1 MKMYFFK
8 KQQRDYLFFTIAL
21 LIFTSLIALPTFAN
35 ASANSTASIY
45 ERYDLSNLLSGWEQI
60 NPKSALPTELIPAN
74 ANERLITKK
83 ITVKKGDTLYG
94 VLKKAG
100 VPLKQQRQ
108 IVATTLKQK
117 AFRFDVGLTMTLT
130 LRTTPKSKKKE
141 LVLLSVQ
148 QNKNRRFA
156 LRMQP
161 NGTYKPAVERTQY
174 KGKLQYVVGVIKKS
188 FVKDAQYFGLP
199 ASLASQAHKLLAER
213 KKLTKKDIVKK
224 DFEVI
229 YEVYPKASGIA
240 PRIQYVRLGKRTS
253 SLQLYFFE
261 RGSGGSYYDA
271 NGNTIVKKGKIEL
284 VKNAR
289 MSSKFGYRIHPILKR
304 RILHAGMDYAAPR
317 GTPIH
322 AAADGKVDFIG
333 RKGGYGNQ
341 VSLRHNKSTQTS
353 YSHMRKFKKGLKRGS
368 RVKAGDIIGYVGT
381 TGRST
386 GPHLHFEV
394 RKNGKAVNPLTA
406 ELPRPSKLVGVE
418 LAQFKLSQVR
428 LLLQVAQQRIMTNT
442 LASLTPEA
450 IAKAAL

>member
-1 MKMYFFK
+1 MKMYFLT

-60 NPKSALPTELIPAN
+60 NPKNALPTELIPAN
-74 ANERLITKK
+74 TSDRLITKK

-148 QNKNRRFA
+148 QNKTRRFA

-161 NGTYKPAVERTQY
+161 DGTYKPAVERTQY

-240 PRIQYVRLGKRTS
+240 PRIQYVRLGKKTS
-253 SLQLYFFE
+253 SMQLYFFE
-261 RGSGGSYYDA
+261 RESGGSYYDA

-341 VSLRHNKSTQTS
+341 VSLRHDKSTQTS

>member
-1 MKMYFFK
+1 MKMYFLT

-60 NPKSALPTELIPAN
+60 NPKNALPTELIPAN
-74 ANERLITKK
+74 VNDRLITKK

-148 QNKNRRFA
+148 QNKSRRFA
-156 LRMQP
+156 IRMQP

-174 KGKLQYVVGVIKKS
+174 KGKLQYVVGVIKNS

-199 ASLASQAHKLLAER
+199 ASLASKAHKLLAER

-240 PRIQYVRLGKRTS
+240 PRIQYVRLGNNKS
-253 SLQLYFFE
+253 PLQLYFFE
-261 RGSGGSYYDA
+261 RESGGSYYDA

-284 VKNAR
+284 VENAR

-333 RKGGYGNQ
+333 RKGGYGNHI
-341 VSLRHNKSTQTS
+341 SLRHDKSTQTS

-368 RVKAGDIIGYVGT
+368 RVKAGDVIGYVGT

>member
-74 ANERLITKK
+74 ANERLIAKK

-394 RKNGKAVNPLTA
+394 RK
-406 ELPRPSKLVGVE
+406 
-418 LAQFKLSQVR
+418 
-428 LLLQVAQQRIMTNT
+428 M
-442 LASLTPEA
+442 
-450 IAKAAL
+450 AKQLIR

>member
-1 MKMYFFK
+1 MKMYFLT

-74 ANERLITKK
+74 VNERLITKK

-148 QNKNRRFA
+148 QNKSRRYA
-156 LRMQP
+156 IRMQP

-174 KGKLQYVVGVIKKS
+174 KGKLQYVVGVIKNS

-199 ASLASQAHKLLAER
+199 ASLATQAHKLLAER

-240 PRIQYVRLGKRTS
+240 PRIQYVRLGNKKTPM
-253 SLQLYFFE
+253 QLYFFE
-261 RGSGGSYYDA
+261 RESGGSYYDA

-284 VKNAR
+284 VENAR

-333 RKGGYGNQ
+333 RKGGYGNHI
-341 VSLRHNKSTQTS
+341 SLRHDKSTQTS

-450 IAKAAL
+450 IARAAL

>member
-74 ANERLITKK
+74 ANERLIAKK

-284 VKNAR
+284 VKNAQ
-289 MSSKFGYRIHPILKR
+289 MSSEFGYRIHPILKR

>member
-74 ANERLITKK
+74 ANERLIAKK

-271 NGNTIVKKGKIEL
+271 NENTIVKKGKIEL
-284 VKNAR
+284 VKNAQ